1 VRPRERTRDPTDAS
15 DVGAGMSA
23 TMSPPRPEEPLVPT
37 CTAQLTTPASTDQA
51 FAYLAQ
57 FDNTQQ
63 WDPGVSSAR
72 PLGDGPPALGSR
84 YAVTVELGGGAE
96 ELIYEI
102 TEYDPPRR
110 VVLVADGSKFVSH
123 DEISVAPDAEG
134 SHVTYRAELSLKG
147 LIKIGAP
154 FAGRALRTAGDAAVA
169 GLTRELTRLGG

>member
-1 VRPRERTRDPTDAS
+1 MPTFHHLHLNAVDSEAAI
-15 DVGAGMSA
+15 DFY
-23 TMSPPRPEEPLVPT
+23 
-37 CTAQLTTPASTDQA
+37 TAQFTTPASADQA

-72 PLGDGPPALGSR
+72 PLSDGPPALGSR

-110 VVLVADGSKFVSH
+110 VVLIADGRKFVSH
-123 DEISVAPDAEG
+123 DEITVAADGDGAK
-134 SHVTYRAELSLKG
+134 VTYRAELSLKG
-147 LIKIGAP
+147 LMKIGAP